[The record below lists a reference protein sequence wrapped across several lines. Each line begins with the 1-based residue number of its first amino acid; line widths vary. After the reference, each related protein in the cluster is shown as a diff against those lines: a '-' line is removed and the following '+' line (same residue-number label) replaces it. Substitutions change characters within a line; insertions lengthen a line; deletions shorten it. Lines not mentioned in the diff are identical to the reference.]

1 METTTVRTSPD
12 DRLYGRRVR
21 LEELNTELNQVDES
35 IAHHT
40 EVLGRAVAGGA
51 PESEQ
56 KRIRV
61 ALADEKARRDGVV
74 SAIPLV
80 EMEVTTL
87 EQDVREEDLQRLRSV
102 ADQLRAE
109 YEAEYDRTAQELNQV
124 AAHWA
129 QRGDALAKLHSRALG
144 AQRAVLRADGTAKE
158 DVHYA
163 IVSQDRPG
171 PSPAGIASETALWRT
186 IRTLISWSNPR

>member
-1 METTTVRTSPD
+1 METMTVTTSPD

-21 LEELNTELNQVDES
+21 LEELRTELNQVDS
-35 IAHHT
+35 AIAHHT

-61 ALADEKARRDGVV
+61 ALTDEKARRDGVV

-80 EMEVTTL
+80 EMEVTAL
-87 EQDVREEDLQRLRSV
+87 EQDVREEEIRRLRSV
-102 ADQLRAE
+102 ADQLRVE
-109 YEAEYDRTAQELNQV
+109 YEAEYDRTAQDLNQV

-144 AQRAVLRADGTAKE
+144 AQRAVLRADGAAKE
-158 DVHYA
+158 DVLHA
-163 IVSQDRPG
+163 AVSRDRPG
-171 PSPAGIASETALWRT
+171 PSAAGIANDTALWRT
-186 IRTLISWSNPR
+186 IRMLISWSNPR